1 MMGLL
6 WLFQKWVGLVK
17 EPFVIF
23 FAVRDA
29 RVAKRQKITA
39 VISVIL
45 LVFYVVNPLDLI
57 PDFLPFGFI
66 DDLIIIP
73 LATIFIERLLPKE
86 VVRES
91 RVKANARLRPF
102 TLALDI
108 IAGVLLVFFLIII
121 AAIVWGVVLLIQ
133 RFR

>member
-1 MMGLL
+1 MGILR
-6 WLFQKWVGLVK
+6 LFQKWVGLVK

-23 FAVRDA
+23 FAVRDT
-29 RVAKRQKITA
+29 RVTIRQKITA
-39 VISVIL
+39 VISVVL

-66 DDLIIIP
+66 DDMVIIP
-73 LATIFIERLLPKE
+73 LATLFIERLLPKE
-86 VVRES
+86 VIRES
-91 RVKANARLRPF
+91 RLKANARLRPF

-108 IAGVLLVFFLIII
+108 IAAVLLVICLIII

-133 RFR
+133 RFS

>member
-1 MMGLL
+1 MSLL
-6 WLFQKWVGLVK
+6 WLFQKWVGLIK

-23 FAVRDA
+23 FAVRDT

-45 LVFYVVNPLDLI
+45 LVLYVVSPFDLI
-57 PDFLPFGFI
+57 TDFLPFGFV

-91 RVKANARLRPF
+91 RLKADARLRAF

-108 IAGVLLVFFLIII
+108 IAGVLLVLCLVVI
-121 AAIVWGVVLLIQ
+121 AAIVVGVVLLIQ